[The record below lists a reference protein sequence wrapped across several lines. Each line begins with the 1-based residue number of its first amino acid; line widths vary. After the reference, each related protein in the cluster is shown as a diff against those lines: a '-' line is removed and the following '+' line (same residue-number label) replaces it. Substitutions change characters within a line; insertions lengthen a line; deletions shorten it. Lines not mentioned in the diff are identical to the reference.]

1 VTRAP
6 VVRAALVVLGIL
18 GTIALIVAILC
29 VVVFVGAVY
38 TATPA

>member
-1 VTRAP
+1 MTQAP
-6 VVRAALVVLGIL
+6 VVRAALVVLAIF
-18 GTIALIVAILC
+18 GTVALIVASLY